1 MSSYLNLDNI
11 KFEEDLILR
20 KEFLEYEYTKD
31 LKKKTIIDEI
41 NKDNNKLILN
51 NYQKFITNFINPN
64 TKYDKL
70 LLIHSTGVGKTI
82 TSLSTAL
89 NFINI
94 YKQEKQINLNEK
106 NAGMI
111 YIIGFTKNV
120 FKKELL
126 SRAEF
131 GIVSKSEID
140 ELDELKKQIIKYNYD
155 KDIAK
160 LKELKTRYSIR
171 LKSKRGNGYFEFIG
185 YKELVNKIIIKNQL
199 EYNIQLTNIK
209 TEKELQYLID
219 QDIIKLNYEFLD
231 QFHKSLI
238 ICDEIHNV
246 YNSLDTNNWGLSLN
260 IIFNYYKEKK
270 SIRVLFL
277 SATPINNKP
286 IEIISL
292 LKLLNSEIVI
302 NKNDIFKSDN
312 TIKKD
317 GYELIKKYTK
327 GKISFLK
334 DMDIE
339 SYPSKEIKGEIIPD
353 IPYLKFIK
361 CPMSDLH
368 FKTYEYE
375 SNISNNIDNKKINKL
390 KQIGGSIISKTSDN
404 NQFTTIWYN
413 HRFLFNKLIKICT
426 KVPSN
431 IKSVK
436 NINKEI
442 IDIIKVGS
450 KQKKLDNII
459 YNQLRNLYYKENQS
473 NVIIDNKQY
482 NIQIDKSELKNR
494 AEYRANEIIKYI
506 YNFNNNTQNNIII
519 NKNDIILDI
528 GGADCSIIKE
538 LGEKLNINK
547 QNIYCTDIIY
557 PKDYKDGYINDI
569 NFKLL
574 IQDTKL
580 PFDDNSITLVTCLM
594 TLHHVKNIEYL
605 LNEIFRILKPNGI
618 LIIREHDLTYNG
630 IAMVFDIMH
639 GLYELVYTNPQQNPN
654 FQNEYYANYKSKKGW
669 RELAYNIGF
678 STQYPYVPNSK
689 YNDNSYSSS
698 MHAYFD
704 IFIKEKNKQYYG
716 KINNLN
722 SNKDYELIKGAKN
735 TEYQNLDELYEFD
748 QEENINIIKNLE
760 DYPINLELDKRYLND
775 IVFPNPS
782 NNKIGLYLKDDIIKE
797 ISNSDQKWKEKY
809 DIHLITKNKL
819 LKNTVTGNILLEN
832 NIKKYSTKYF
842 KLLEILKDIIIN
854 NKGKIL
860 LYHNFVQVSGIN
872 LISEILKIN
881 GYLDTTETATKY
893 SKCNICYKMKLEHEK
908 INHDFQPIRF
918 IMVSSMINKNMID
931 KNLDNFN
938 LNNNINGENIR
949 IIIGSKAI
957 KESYNLKE
965 VQNLIVLHQPD
976 NISTLIQI
984 FGRAIRKNSHIN
996 LPIDNR
1002 KVNIYILASTIPDYI
1017 QKKSKKYIYS
1027 YELMKYKYKL
1037 NIYKIIQSLTNIF
1050 IESAIDRNINYNIN
1064 FPEYDII
1071 DKNDIYNINPLSKNK
1086 LIKINYN
1093 NINLSTFQSY
1103 YYKEEIDY
1111 CKYLIKRLFIE
1122 FSKVWKFDDLVKY
1135 IRNPYF
1141 KTNQNNKYISDYSII
1156 IALDFLVFEKN
1167 NINYIY
1173 DNEEQLSNLLIDNLY
1188 NSNEKYI
1195 IDLNNNINIITYI
1208 DEYYILI
1215 PYTKSKDYDIDY
1227 EIVYSDY
1234 QHIPEQKINLNKIIE
1249 EDLDINNYDN
1259 IKKYFINKYNN
1270 VKIDKLINIISEF
1283 DFKFHL
1289 QFIEEIIEYF
1299 FNLYTNQN
1307 FQPNINH
1314 ELYQKV
1320 LYFYNKFNIIIFANK
1335 LDKDLE
1341 EIYNKYIIPTKLMN
1355 FTVSEDVSDN
1365 YNYNNLIN
1373 SLSEE
1378 SESSNLNEEQSNQI
1392 YFNFYNKAVNETNNY
1407 LLKKNKILKIF
1418 DYLLPIG
1425 HIFDEK
1431 IKFYH
1436 PSKYWFNKLDYNKLN
1451 FKFKEN
1457 DIIIGYLEKTNI
1469 GFDINFKLRDSNI
1482 KLNKVK
1488 DMRLVASG
1496 LNCLNK
1502 DKGDLIKICKKLNI
1516 DLEGIKLRKTKLC
1529 NLIKYELIKRELNER
1544 KKMSNIKYFYFYWET
1559 IN

>member
-1 MSSYLNLDNI
+1 MSSYLNLDDI

-94 YKQEKQINLNEK
+94 YKQEKQINLTEK

-131 GIVSKSEID
+131 GIVSKSEII
-140 ELDELKKQIIKYNYD
+140 ELDELKKQILKYNYD

-160 LKELKTRYSIR
+160 LKELKTKYTIR
-171 LKSKRGNGYFEFIG
+171 LKSKKGNGYFEFIG

-199 EYNIQLTNIK
+199 DYNIQLSNIK
-209 TEKELQYLID
+209 TDKELQYLID
-219 QDIIKLNYEFLD
+219 QDIIKLNYEFLN

-292 LKLLNSEIVI
+292 LKLLNPEIVI
-302 NKNDIFKSDN
+302 NKGDIFKSDN
-312 TIKKD
+312 SIKKD
-317 GYELIKKYTK
+317 GYELIKKYSK

-339 SYPSKEIKGEIIPD
+339 SYPSKEIYGTTIKD
-353 IPYLKFIK
+353 IPYLKFIE

-375 SNISNNIDNKKINKL
+375 SKL
-390 KQIGGSIISKTSDN
+390 
-404 NQFTTIWYN
+404 YN
-413 HRFLFNKLIKICT
+413 ET
-426 KVPSN
+426 KVGN
-431 IKSVK
+431 LK
-436 NINKEI
+436 NKT
-442 IDIIKVGS
+442 KVG
-450 KQKKLDNII
+450 
-459 YNQLRNLYYKENQS
+459 
-473 NVIIDNKQY
+473 
-482 NIQIDKSELKNR
+482 
-494 AEYRANEIIKYI
+494 
-506 YNFNNNTQNNIII
+506 
-519 NKNDIILDI
+519 
-528 GGADCSIIKE
+528 
-538 LGEKLNINK
+538 
-547 QNIYCTDIIY
+547 
-557 PKDYKDGYINDI
+557 
-569 NFKLL
+569 
-574 IQDTKL
+574 
-580 PFDDNSITLVTCLM
+580 
-594 TLHHVKNIEYL
+594 
-605 LNEIFRILKPNGI
+605 
-618 LIIREHDLTYNG
+618 
-630 IAMVFDIMH
+630 
-639 GLYELVYTNPQQNPN
+639 
-654 FQNEYYANYKSKKGW
+654 
-669 RELAYNIGF
+669 
-678 STQYPYVPNSK
+678 
-689 YNDNSYSSS
+689 
-698 MHAYFD
+698 
-704 IFIKEKNKQYYG
+704 
-716 KINNLN
+716 
-722 SNKDYELIKGAKN
+722 
-735 TEYQNLDELYEFD
+735 NLDENEDNNLDTIED
-748 QEENINIIKNLE
+748 IKSIVKNLE

-782 NNKIGLYLKDDIIKE
+782 NSKIGLYLKDDIIKE

-819 LKNTVTGNILLEN
+819 LKNTITGNILLEN

-842 KLLEILKDIIIN
+842 KLLEILKNIILN

-881 GYLDTTETATKY
+881 GYLDTSETSTKY
-893 SKCNICYKMKLEHEK
+893 SKCNICYKIKADHNKLDHE
-908 INHDFQPIRF
+908 FQPIRF
-918 IMVSSMINKNMID
+918 IMVSSMINKNIID
-931 KNLDNFN
+931 KDLDNFN

-984 FGRAIRKNSHIN
+984 FGRAIRKNSHLN
-996 LPIDNR
+996 LPIENR

-1017 QKKSKKYIYS
+1017 QKKSKRYIYS

-1037 NIYKIIQSLTNIF
+1037 NIYKMIQSLTNIF

-1103 YYKEEIDY
+1103 YYQEEIDY

-1122 FSKVWKFDDLVKY
+1122 FSKVWKFNDLVKY

-1141 KTNQNNKYISDYSII
+1141 KTNQNNNYISDYSII
-1156 IALDFLVFEKN
+1156 IALEFLVFEKN

-1173 DNEEQLSNLLIDNLY
+1173 DDEEKLSNLLIDNLY

-1215 PYTKSKDYDIDY
+1215 PYTKSKEYNIDY

-1234 QHIPEQKINLNKIIE
+1234 NYIPEQKINLNKLIE

-1259 IKKYFINKYNN
+1259 IKKYFINKYQN
-1270 VKIDKLINIISEF
+1270 VKIDKLVNIISEF

-1299 FNLYTNQN
+1299 FNLYTNQK
-1307 FQPNINH
+1307 FQPDINH
-1314 ELYQKV
+1314 EIYLKV

-1365 YNYNNLIN
+1365 YNYNNLMN

-1378 SESSNLNEEQSNQI
+1378 SESSNLSEEESNQI

-1425 HIFDEK
+1425 HVYDEK

-1457 DIIIGYLEKTNI
+1457 DIIIGYLEKSNI
-1469 GFDINFKLRDSNI
+1469 GFDINFKLRESNI

-1488 DMRLVASG
+1488 DQRLVASG
-1496 LNCLNK
+1496 LNCLYK
-1502 DKGDLIKICKKLNI
+1502 DKNDLITICKKLNI
-1516 DLEGIKLRKTKLC
+1516 DLEGIKLRKSKLC
-1529 NLIKYELIKRELNER
+1529 NLIKYELIKREINER
-1544 KKMSNIKYFYFYWET
+1544 KKMSNIKYFYFYWEE
-1559 IN
+1559 I